1 MEPVLVKVHSH
12 SDAISQLCWFPPL
25 INTIIIII
33 SKFIF
38 AGLVMGRWRR
48 RKAPKGPIWSRNRT
62 KKCLLCNDGTMGIVL
77 VVCYIVKIS
86 PGCLVGARSHI
97 EAP

>member
-1 MEPVLVKVHSH
+1 MVASYKGSSCTHSRCTRVEVQEVEPVLVKVHSH

-48 RKAPKGPIWSRNRT
+48 RKAP
-62 KKCLLCNDGTMGIVL
+62 
-77 VVCYIVKIS
+77 
-86 PGCLVGARSHI
+86 
-97 EAP
+97 